1 MKTHIA
7 PIYLILGLMAV
18 SALTIGAGKPQA
30 RSDAPVAEALA
41 SPAAEPAYTVE
52 FKRTNASAF
61 QATSPGMAMPG
72 RLVVIVTDKLEGQVE
87 KRVTAALAAEARA
100 RRKAG

>member
-1 MKTHIA
+1 
-7 PIYLILGLMAV
+7 
-18 SALTIGAGKPQA
+18 LTIGASKPQA
-30 RSDAPVAEALA
+30 DAPIAEAKA
-41 SPAAEPAYTVE
+41 SPAYTVE
-52 FKRTNASAF
+52 FRRTNASAF

-87 KRVTAALAAEARA
+87 KRVTAALAGARA

>member
-18 SALTIGAGKPQA
+18 SALTIGASEPLA
-30 RSDAPVAEALA
+30 SSTAPVAEAMT
-41 SPAAEPAYTVE
+41 SPAVAPAHTVE

-87 KRVTAALAAEARA
+87 KRVTAALAGARA

>member
-18 SALTIGAGKPQA
+18 SALTIGASKPQA
-30 RSDAPVAEALA
+30 HSGTLVAEAMA
-41 SPAAEPAYTVE
+41 PDPAYRIE

-87 KRVTAALAAEARA
+87 KRVTAALAGARA

>member
-18 SALTIGAGKPQA
+18 SALTIGASKPQA
-30 RSDAPVAEALA
+30 DAPIAEAKA
-41 SPAAEPAYTVE
+41 SPAYTVE
-52 FKRTNASAF
+52 FRRTNASAF

-87 KRVTAALAAEARA
+87 KRVTAALEAEARA